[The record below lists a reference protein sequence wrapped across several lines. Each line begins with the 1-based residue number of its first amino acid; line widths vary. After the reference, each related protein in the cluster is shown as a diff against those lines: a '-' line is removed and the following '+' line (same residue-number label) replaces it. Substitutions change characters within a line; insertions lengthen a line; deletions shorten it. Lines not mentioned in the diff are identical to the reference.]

1 MNWLA
6 LLFVTKTDD
15 ILRHMILGLDDIA
28 GGKEIVDF
36 FVWLGLS
43 FLFYLVGYVAALN
56 VIDDLTKNRWVKI
69 PAMWGLAFVT
79 SGLMSILDYNPLI
92 LFFVMLA
99 ANYFRLK
106 NIILSNNEKYNN
118 YNTSKVIFYIASY
131 GYILLVLGITHY
143 IEFRNS
149 L

>member
-1 MNWLA
+1 M
-6 LLFVTKTDD
+6 TKTDY

-43 FLFYLVGYVAALN
+43 FLFYLVAYVAALN

-106 NIILSNNEKYNN
+106 NIILSNNEKDNN
-118 YNTSKVIFYIASY
+118 YNTSKAIFYIASY

>member
-1 MNWLA
+1 M
-6 LLFVTKTDD
+6 TKTDY

-106 NIILSNNEKYNN
+106 NIILSNNEKDNN
-118 YNTSKVIFYIASY
+118 YNTSKAIFYIASY

>member
-1 MNWLA
+1 MY
-6 LLFVTKTDD
+6 KTDST
-15 ILRHMILGLDDIA
+15 LSHMILGLDDIA

-36 FVWLGLS
+36 FVWLGLT
-43 FLFYLVGYVAALN
+43 FLFYLVGYVADLN
-56 VIDDLTKNRWVKI
+56 VIDALTKNHWIKI
-69 PAMWGLAFVT
+69 PAMRGLAFVT
-79 SGLMSILDYNPLI
+79 SGLMSVLNYNPLI

-106 NIILSNNEKYNN
+106 NLSLFNNEKYKNLN
-118 YNTSKVIFYIASY
+118 PSKAIFYIASY

-143 IEFRNS
+143 IDFRNS

>member
-1 MNWLA
+1 MFLA
-6 LLFVTKTDD
+6 KTDAT
-15 ILRHMILGLDDIA
+15 LNHMILGLDDIT
-28 GGKEIVDF
+28 GGREIVGF
-36 FVWLGLS
+36 FVWLGLTS
-43 FLFYLVGYVAALN
+43 LFYLVGYVAALN
-56 VIDDLTKNRWVKI
+56 VIDDLTKNHWIKI
-69 PAMWGLAFVT
+69 PIMWGLAFVT
-79 SGLMSILDYNPLI
+79 SGLMSILNYNPLI

-106 NIILSNNEKYNN
+106 NITLSNNEKYNN
-118 YNTSKVIFYIASY
+118 YNPSKAIFYIASY